1 MSGPNADQMKMM
13 TKMMKYVFPVM
24 ILLIGQKLSGGT
36 CSVLVFE
43 SDNPDLLQH
52 QICEDE
58 EKDVG
63 RKQKEAQSKSS
74 ESIT

>member
-1 MSGPNADQMKMM
+1 MLEDDDEDDEIRLPCYDTAD
-13 TKMMKYVFPVM
+13 
-24 ILLIGQKLSGGT
+24 GQKLSGGT